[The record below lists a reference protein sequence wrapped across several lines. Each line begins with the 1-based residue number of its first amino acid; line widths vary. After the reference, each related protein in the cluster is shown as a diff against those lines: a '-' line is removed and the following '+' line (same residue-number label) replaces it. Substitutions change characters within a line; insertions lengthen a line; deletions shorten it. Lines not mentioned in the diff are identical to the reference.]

1 MRLGLFFVKN
11 NMYYIKIVINNMSSK
26 PRVPSD
32 ETIIKCRAIVE
43 KADKS
48 YLGIYG
54 LPIPISVDI
63 QKYIDRHIITANI
76 EMLQKIKSELHL
88 KIRSNGNGSGLSPLD
103 GEILTAVERKL
114 GSIDRSVDGGRSKSS
129 KKRPTARRRRSS
141 KARKSRK
148 SRSTRRK

>member
-1 MRLGLFFVKN
+1 VRGWSGGGDTMRLGLFFVKN

-88 KIRSNGNGSGLSPLD
+88 KIRSNGNG
-103 GEILTAVERKL
+103 
-114 GSIDRSVDGGRSKSS
+114 
-129 KKRPTARRRRSS
+129 RRRSS